1 MIHHIVFDMGNVLV
15 DYRPMEYTQRFF
27 SDPAEATLVCREL
40 FDGPEWPLLDEGKI
54 EPEVALAQ
62 VCGRLPKNLQE
73 RAKEL
78 FHHWFDQLTIIPET
92 NELGQRLKQK
102 GYGLYILSNPAYSF
116 HQYAHKIPLFPLLNG
131 YIVSADEKLVKPNV
145 AIYQLLC
152 KRYQLEPEECFFID
166 DRAENVEAARQC
178 GMYAYQYQSDV
189 QALYSA
195 LQRAGVN
202 I

>member
-1 MIHHIVFDMGNVLV
+1 MQKRAGFPG
-15 DYRPMEYTQRFF
+15 E
-27 SDPAEATLVCREL
+27 
-40 FDGPEWPLLDEGKI
+40 LDE
-54 EPEVALAQ
+54 L
-62 VCGRLPKNLQE
+62 
-73 RAKEL
+73 
-78 FHHWFDQLTIIPET
+78 
-92 NELGQRLKQK
+92 
-102 GYGLYILSNPAYSF
+102 
-116 HQYAHKIPLFPLLNG
+116 HKMCIRDSG
-131 YIVSADEKLVKPNV
+131 YIVSADEKLVKPNG